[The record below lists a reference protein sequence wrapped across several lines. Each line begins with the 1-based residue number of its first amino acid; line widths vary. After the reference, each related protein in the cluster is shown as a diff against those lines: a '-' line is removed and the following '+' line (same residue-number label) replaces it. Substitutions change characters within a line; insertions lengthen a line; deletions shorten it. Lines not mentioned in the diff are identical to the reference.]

1 MKIAIHG
8 PMCSGKTTISNI
20 IKEIDPEYKTYS
32 FGLKVKDIEYV
43 INKIKESKGKIL
55 FLGGGP
61 LEGYKNSLDS
71 MSIVF
76 ALNYLTNSVGSKG
89 GIIFNPETPIK
100 EFKVSEGDQLRDFCY
115 IDDTINAIYKILFSK
130 KTKGKILNIGSGRPI
145 TIKKMIKKVVKLIG
159 SGKPIFGAFPY
170 RKGENMSLYANI
182 DEIKQVL
189 KWKPKISLEEGL
201 NRTIK

>member
-1 MKIAIHG
+1 MTLA
-8 PMCSGKTTISNI
+8 I
-20 IKEIDPEYKTYS
+20 IKYHI
-32 FGLKVKDIEYV
+32 
-43 INKIKESKGKIL
+43 
-55 FLGGGP
+55 
-61 LEGYKNSLDS
+61 
-71 MSIVF
+71 
-76 ALNYLTNSVGSKG
+76 SKG
-89 GIIFNPETPIK
+89 GKGT
-100 EFKVSEGDQLRDFCY
+100 
-115 IDDTINAIYKILFSK
+115 K

-201 NRTIK
+201 NRTIKYYKYNAK